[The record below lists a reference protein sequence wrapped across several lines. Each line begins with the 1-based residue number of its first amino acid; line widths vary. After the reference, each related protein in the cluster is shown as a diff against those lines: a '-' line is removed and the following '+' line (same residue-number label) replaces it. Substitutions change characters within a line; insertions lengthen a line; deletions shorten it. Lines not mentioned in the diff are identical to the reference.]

1 MKKGWETKRLGEVCE
16 IVNGGTPKTSVA
28 EYWDGKHRWI
38 TPAEMGRR
46 ESPFADDTARKLTDA
61 GLRNSSASLV
71 PPFSVILSSRAPIG
85 HLVVNTQPMSTN
97 QGCKSLIPC
106 KQLDYKFLYFYLG
119 SIVELL
125 ESLGTGATFKELSG
139 GKLKEVGIPVPPLP
153 EQRRIVGLLDEAFAA
168 IATAK
173 ANAEKNLQNA
183 REIFESHLNEV
194 FAKKGEGWVEKRLGE
209 ISEFRNGINY
219 TKESRG
225 ERIKIVGVR
234 NFQQH
239 FSAPLNDLD
248 EVTIDGSL
256 DDLDLLK
263 QGDLLAVRSNGNVE
277 LIGRTVFVD
286 KVVERTSHS
295 GFTIRIRLSSG
306 NVLPKFL
313 CYFMKSSRTRTRLAA
328 GGTGTNIKSL
338 NQGMLSALS
347 IPLPPIGAQK
357 FIAAQLDVLS
367 AETRRLAAIYTRK
380 LAALEEL
387 KQALLHRAF
396 SGEL

>member
-139 GKLKEVGIPVPPLP
+139 GKLKEVGIPLPPLP

-194 FAKKGEGWVEKRLGE
+194 FAKQWE
-209 ISEFRNGINY
+209 SESLVALEELTVAITDGDHMPPPKSPIGVPFITIGNIAKETRVIDFRNTFMVPRSYFNALKANKKPRKGDVLY
-219 TKESRG
+219 TVTGSYGSPVLLRDDVEFCFQRHIG
-225 ERIKIVGVR
+225 LVR
-234 NFQQH
+234 PKPETNSSWLYYLLMSPQVFKQAEEGATGTAQRTVSLKLLRSFLVPRMSQKH
-239 FSAPLNDLD
+239 QEQA
-248 EVTIDGSL
+248 VKSL
-256 DDLDLLK
+256 D
-263 QGDLLAVRSNGNVE
+263 S
-277 LIGRTVFVD
+277 
-286 KVVERTSHS
+286 
-295 GFTIRIRLSSG
+295 
-306 NVLPKFL
+306 
-313 CYFMKSSRTRTRLAA
+313 
-328 GGTGTNIKSL
+328 
-338 NQGMLSALS
+338 
-347 IPLPPIGAQK
+347 
-357 FIAAQLDVLS
+357 LS

-380 LAALEEL
+380 IAALEEL